1 MSHREGGGPALTM
14 PEPTVPGGA
23 APAKPKPATPAAIRK
38 LDENVVNKIAAG
50 EVIQRP
56 ASALKEMLEN
66 SLDAGSTQIAVTVKE
81 GGNKLLQIT
90 DNGSG
95 IRKEDLAILC
105 HRHTTSKLSQFEDL
119 ETISTLG
126 FRGEAL
132 CSISF
137 VSHMAVTTMAR
148 GAQYGYRVTYK
159 DSEME
164 APGPKPV
171 AAVPGTTITVEDLF
185 YNVPTRRKALK
196 SASEEYGLI
205 LDTLG
210 RYAVYSA
217 PGVGF
222 SCRRHGDGRPDIA
235 TTAAGS
241 RLDAVRAVYGA
252 EVARELLPLALAA
265 GGGTGPE
272 VPVEGPLGVKLEGLI
287 SGANYGSGKR
297 TVLVLFINGRC
308 VECAPLRRAL
318 EGVYGAL
325 LPKASKPW
333 LFLDVR
339 LPPRHVEVNMHPTKR
354 EVGFMH
360 QAEVIEVIRAAVEA
374 KLLASNDSRTFA
386 TGATAT
392 LQTVLPF
399 AALPLPAHHHQPQH
413 RASLPSPSQPR
424 GGSQAGG
431 SQEADVGDGDGDD
444 AEEDGDGDEDEEGEG
459 RGGRA
464 RPKARRAAAA
474 AAAPPAAS
482 VGAKRPGGGGGGGG
496 GGGQAPVAAPYRP
509 EKLVRVDYRA
519 GTLDTFV
526 VRNAP
531 AREAAPV
538 NDGPST
544 SGGAAGEEEED
555 GHEGGGGGAG
565 GSSATAAATAAAR
578 SAAAG
583 GNVSRKRG
591 AAARSGQGGGVDV
604 LQGPLLQG
612 DGGGGGGRGGKGPPP
627 GVVTADVL
635 GIGPLAAGAQAAADD
650 EEPAPRDA
658 AGAAGATDLAV
669 AAAAARALRRAPPA
683 VVTRDPAVLGLLAEV
698 AADCHVG
705 LGDLLREHTFVGM
718 ADGSLAL
725 LQHGT
730 RLYLADV
737 GALSGDLFYQLALAR
752 WEQPLRLALEPPPLV
767 SELVALGLQLLEV
780 QGEWQP
786 EDGSPAELGE
796 LVTELLQQNRP
807 ELEREIGMV
816 VDEQGRLLCV
826 PLLLEGLLPEPSR
839 LADLVVGLAKDVD
852 WDSPRER
859 ALALARA
866 LANLYAARPPL
877 PQIETFAG
885 ASGRG
890 SQEQAG
896 AGEQGAAGSGAAPG
910 QQRRVDA
917 GDRAQHRHDEESAGA
932 EGRPPD
938 SGDTSPGGG
947 PTAGGGRGPD
957 SHDPRAAAYEFT
969 VKNVVLTAMR
979 GCLRPPRRRAT
990 DGSVVQ
996 VAALERL
1003 YRIFERC

>member
-1 MSHREGGGPALTM
+1 MSQRQGAVAATLGLAGTSEPA
-14 PEPTVPGGA
+14 VPGGA
-23 APAKPKPATPAAIRK
+23 GLAKPKPATPAVIRK

-66 SLDAGSTQIAVTVKE
+66 SLDAGSTQISVTVKE

-159 DSEME
+159 DSEVE

-196 SASEEYGLI
+196 SSSEEYGLI

-222 SCRRHGDGRPDIA
+222 SCRRHGDGRPDIS

-252 EVARELLPLALAA
+252 DVAREVLPLALAA

-272 VPVEGPLGVKLEGLI
+272 VPVEGPLGIKLEGLI
-287 SGANYGSGKR
+287 SGANYGSGKK

-318 EGVYGAL
+318 EGVYAAL

-333 LFLDVR
+333 LFLDLR
-339 LPPRHVEVNMHPTKR
+339 LPPRQVEVNMHPTKR

-360 QAEVIEVIRAAVEA
+360 QAEVIEVIRGAVEA

-399 AALPLPAHHHQPQH
+399 AALPTPAHHQQLPR
-413 RASLPSPSQPR
+413 RASLPSPSQAY
-424 GGSQAGG
+424 GGSQGEGPGG
-431 SQEADVGDGDGDD
+431 SQDADGGD
-444 AEEDGDGDEDEEGEG
+444 AEEDDGGEDDDEGDDGEEAGQ
-459 RGGRA
+459 A
-464 RPKARRAAAA
+464 RPKARRAAVP
-474 AAAPPAAS
+474 AAAPVV
-482 VGAKRPGGGGGGGG
+482 VGVKRPGGAGGGASG
-496 GGGQAPVAAPYRP
+496 GGGQAPVPYRP
-509 EKLVRVDYRA
+509 EKLVRVDHRA

-531 AREAAPV
+531 ARDAAAAAAPAG
-538 NDGPST
+538 DAPST
-544 SGGAAGEEEED
+544 SGADDDEERS
-555 GHEGGGGGAG
+555 EGGA
-565 GSSATAAATAAAR
+565 AAATAAAR

-591 AAARSGQGGGVDV
+591 ARSAQGGMDL
-604 LQGPLLQG
+604 LQGPLLQ
-612 DGGGGGGRGGKGPPP
+612 DGGGRSSGKGPPP
-627 GVVTADVL
+627 GLVTADVL
-635 GIGPLAAGAQAAADD
+635 GFGPYAAGTQAVVED
-650 EEPAPRDA
+650 EVPSTRDA
-658 AGAAGATDLAV
+658 AGAATGDLAA

-683 VVTRDPAVLGLLAEV
+683 VVTQDPAVLSLLAE
-698 AADCHVG
+698 AEADCHGG
-705 LGDLLREHTFVGM
+705 LSDLLREHTFVGM

-730 RLYLADV
+730 RLYLVDV
-737 GALSGDLFYQLALAR
+737 GALSCDLYYQLALRR
-752 WEQPLRLALEPPPLV
+752 WGQPLRLALEPPPLV
-767 SELVALGLQLLEV
+767 SELVELGLQLLEV

-786 EDGSPAELGE
+786 DDGSPEELGA

-807 ELEREIGMV
+807 ELERDIGLV
-816 VDEQGRLLCV
+816 VDEQGRLVSV

-866 LANLYAARPPL
+866 LANMYAARPPL
-877 PQIETFAG
+877 PEGDGAPAPSGSCRSSQQQAAG
-885 ASGRG
+885 PAS
-890 SQEQAG
+890 EAG
-896 AGEQGAAGSGAAPG
+896 GAAAAG
-910 QQRRVDA
+910 LQRDA
-917 GDRAQHRHDEESAGA
+917 GPG
-932 EGRPPD
+932 D
-938 SGDTSPGGG
+938 SGVQQDGPSSHEGGPIDGGTTPGGG
-947 PTAGGGRGPD
+947 GAAAAGPPNCAAPTTVDRSPD
-957 SHDPRAAAYEFT
+957 SNDPRAAAYEFA

>member
-1 MSHREGGGPALTM
+1 MSRRQEEVAAALGPGGAS
-14 PEPTVPGGA
+14 EPTVAGGA
-23 APAKPKPATPAAIRK
+23 APAKPKPATPAIIRK

-66 SLDAGSTQIAVTVKE
+66 SLDAGSTQISVTVKD

-148 GAQYGYRVTYK
+148 DAQYGFRVTYK
-159 DSEME
+159 DSAME

-222 SCRRHGDGRPDIA
+222 SCRRHGDGRPDIS

-252 EVARELLPLALAA
+252 DVARELLPLALAA

-272 VPVEGPLGVKLEGLI
+272 VPVEGPLGIKLEGLI
-287 SGANYGSGKR
+287 SGANYGSGKK

-318 EGVYGAL
+318 EGVYAAL

-333 LFLDVR
+333 LFLDLR
-339 LPPRHVEVNMHPTKR
+339 LPPRQVEVNMHPTKR

-360 QAEVIEVIRAAVEA
+360 QAEVIEVIRGAVEA

-399 AALPLPAHHHQPQH
+399 ASLPPPAHEQLLQ
-413 RASLPSPSQPR
+413 SQLQ
-424 GGSQAGG
+424 GGSQGDGFSGSQDAAAGG
-431 SQEADVGDGDGDD
+431 GGYAADGE
-444 AEEDGDGDEDEEGEG
+444 EEDGERDEDEAAEEAGQ
-459 RGGRA
+459 A
-464 RPKARRAAAA
+464 QPKARRAAVA
-474 AAAPPAAS
+474 AAAPSA
-482 VGAKRPGGGGGGGG
+482 VGVKRPGGAGGGNGA
-496 GGGQAPVAAPYRP
+496 GQAPVPYRP

-526 VRNAP
+526 VRSAP
-531 AREAAPV
+531 ARDAGAAGATPAGDV
-538 NDGPST
+538 PST
-544 SGGAAGEEEED
+544 SGAAGD
-555 GHEGGGGGAG
+555 GDEGGAG
-565 GSSATAAATAAAR
+565 GSDAAAAATAAAR

-591 AAARSGQGGGVDV
+591 GRPGQGGVDV
-604 LQGPLLQG
+604 LQGPLLH
-612 DGGGGGGRGGKGPPP
+612 DSGGRGGGKGPPP
-627 GVVTADVL
+627 GLVTADVL
-635 GIGPLAAGAQAAADD
+635 GIGPYAAGTQAVVED
-650 EEPAPRDA
+650 EEPGTRDA
-658 AGAAGATDLAV
+658 PGAASGDLAA
-669 AAAAARALRRAPPA
+669 AAAAARALRRTPPA
-683 VVTRDPAVLGLLAEV
+683 AVTRDAAVLSLLAE
-698 AADCHVG
+698 AEADCHG
-705 LGDLLREHTFVGM
+705 SLADLLREHTFVGI

-730 RLYLADV
+730 RLYLVDV
-737 GALSGDLFYQLALAR
+737 GALSADLFYQLALRR

-767 SELVALGLQLLEV
+767 SELVDLGLQLLEV

-786 EDGSPAELGE
+786 EDGSPEELGA

-807 ELEREIGMV
+807 ELEREIGLV
-816 VDEQGRLLCV
+816 VDEQGRLASV

-839 LADLVVGLAKDVD
+839 LADLVVALAKDVD

-866 LANLYAARPPL
+866 LANMYAARPPL
-877 PQIETFAG
+877 PQGGG
-885 ASGRG
+885 APGPSGSGSG
-890 SQEQAG
+890 SQEEAAG
-896 AGEQGAAGSGAAPG
+896 AAAGAADAAGGVAATDLQQGARAN
-910 QQRRVDA
+910 DA
-917 GDRAQHRHDEESAGA
+917 GLRRDGGA
-932 EGRPPD
+932 TDPVGKPPV
-938 SGDTSPGGG
+938 GATSPGGTG
-947 PTAGGGRGPD
+947 TAAASETTGAAATSSLSPD
-957 SHDPRAAAYEFT
+957 SNDPRAAAYEFV